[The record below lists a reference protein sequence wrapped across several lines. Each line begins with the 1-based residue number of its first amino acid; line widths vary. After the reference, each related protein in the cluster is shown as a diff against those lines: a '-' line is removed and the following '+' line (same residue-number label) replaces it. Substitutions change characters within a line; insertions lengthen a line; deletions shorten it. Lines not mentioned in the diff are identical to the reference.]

1 MMHIANLPV
10 LAHLVIES
18 MAALSFLLQPQV
30 QLQDSKPSDEAVLI
44 CHSYAGSLLAT
55 DALCFLFLV
64 YRDNKEFDETSAM
77 LAGSLAIY
85 HLFPVKRAWA
95 RIRRR
100 RGNYKQEER
109 MAGGPPVHLAIHGVL
124 FVSLGC
130 ASLYGRQ

>member
-1 MMHIANLPV
+1 MHIANLPV

-18 MAALSFLLQPQV
+18 MAALSFLLQPQI

-44 CHSYAGSLLAT
+44 CHSYAGSLLST

-64 YRDNKEFDETSAM
+64 YKDNKKFDETNAM

-95 RIRRR
+95 RIIKR
-100 RGNYKQEER
+100 RGDYNQEER

-130 ASLYGRQ
+130 AGLYGRQ

>member
-1 MMHIANLPV
+1 MHIANLAV

-18 MAALSFLLQPQV
+18 MAALSFLLQPQI
-30 QLQDSKPSDEAVLI
+30 QLQDSEPSDDAVLI

-64 YRDNKEFDETSAM
+64 YKDNKTFDETSAM

-85 HLFPVKRAWA
+85 HLFPVKRAWS
-95 RIRRR
+95 RIKRR
-100 RGNYKQEER
+100 RGDYKQEER

-130 ASLYGRQ
+130 AGLYGRQ

>member
-1 MMHIANLPV
+1 MHIANLPV

-18 MAALSFLLQPQV
+18 MAALSFLLQPQI

-55 DALCFLFLV
+55 DALCLLFLV
-64 YRDNKEFDETSAM
+64 YKDNKKFDETSAM

-95 RIRRR
+95 RIRKRT
-100 RGNYKQEER
+100 GDYKQEER

-124 FVSLGC
+124 FVTLGC
-130 ASLYGRQ
+130 AGLYGRQ